1 MTLLQ
6 LVLPLSFQFLPST
19 YFLFQRQQR
28 NVSLA
33 REILYQLDVFAS
45 KIPLQG
51 FFQGNNGLLGNRLIA
66 ITPVKIKA
74 SVLYALDMKLYSLK
88 SGVDNDVTG
97 IAVDGSS
104 IVLPRN
110 ELLASIGH
118 SSGEYCI

>member
-51 FFQGNNGLLGNRLIA
+51 FFQGNNGLIGNRPIA

-74 SVLYALDMKLYSLK
+74 SVLLCFRYE
-88 SGVDNDVTG
+88 
-97 IAVDGSS
+97 
-104 IVLPRN
+104 IVL
-110 ELLASIGH
+110 SQVWG
-118 SSGEYCI
+118 